1 MVRIRGEE
9 IGDLESIRQVNL
21 AAFGQPNEA
30 DLVDALRGVADPFIS
45 LIAEDDGEIV
55 GHLCLTPVVVERN
68 EAEPI
73 VILGLAPMAVAP
85 SRQNQG
91 IGTQLV
97 NAALEAAR
105 NAGFRAVVVLGHPDY
120 YPRFGFEPAAPKGL
134 TSEYDVPAP
143 VFMVAELVEGAA
155 AELQGVARYHP
166 VFANFA

>member
-68 EAEPI
+68 EAEPL

>member
-68 EAEPI
+68 EAEPL

-134 TSEYDVPAP
+134 TSEYGVPAP